1 MKSRI
6 QSSGRVDLNEDFAAE
21 KGEKTARRS
30 SPGAR
35 LASRGTRFTR
45 VGHEIRI
52 PKSHP
57 SQRGPVTRVQ
67 RKTGATR
74 EAEEQP
80 LATAQPS
87 LSLTALPTYEPPFD
101 DHPLILPSLEGRK
114 LSLSLSLLLFVCI
127 YDRIYRYIYIL
138 VTGHVAFAIIACLA
152 FTREASFDSKRRSAQ
167 GIPVTNLIIGRES

>member
-57 SQRGPVTRVQ
+57 SQREPVTRVQ

-74 EAEEQP
+74 EAEE
-80 LATAQPS
+80 QPS

-114 LSLSLSLLLFVCI
+114 LSLSLSYFSFVFTI
-127 YDRIYRYIYIL
+127 EYI
-138 VTGHVAFAIIACLA
+138 
-152 FTREASFDSKRRSAQ
+152 
-167 GIPVTNLIIGRES
+167 